1 MKKDKFFV
9 ERDKLFGKLVLK
21 NGTILYLKAGEW
33 NKSHKYWD
41 VITTTGLKM
50 VVRTDGVISVNWLER
65 KYKVLN
71 ENYDSFLIYNI

>member
-21 NGTILYLKAGEW
+21 NGTVLYLKEGEW
-33 NKSHKYWD
+33 NKSRQHWD

-50 VVRTDGVISVNWLER
+50 IVKTDGVISVNCLER